1 MPPPREKEKSKFD
14 RVKESVTI
22 LKKLQEMG
30 LDDESDGY
38 LRAKATL
45 DEWIKTGVADEHI
58 VPIRSFRRNL
68 ILSLPAVA
76 SKEAVAILRA
86 M

>member
-1 MPPPREKEKSKFD
+1 MPPQPREKSKFD
-14 RVKESVTI
+14 RVKETVTI

-30 LDDESDGY
+30 VHDENEGY
-38 LRAKATL
+38 LKAKEAL
-45 DEWIKTGVADEHI
+45 DEWIKTGKADEHMI
-58 VPIRSFRRNL
+58 PIRSFRRNL

>member
-1 MPPPREKEKSKFD
+1 MPPPREKEKPKFD

-30 LDDESDGY
+30 VHDENDGY
-38 LRAKATL
+38 LKAKEAL
-45 DEWIKTGVADEHI
+45 DEWIKTGQADEHI
-58 VPIRSFRRNL
+58 IPIRSFRRNL
-68 ILSLPAVA
+68 ILSLPSVA
-76 SKEAVAILRA
+76 NKEAVAILRA